1 MSEFLDPSTIIE
13 SWSLDSQWDETLLDE
28 SSMKI
33 PCLHAKYL
41 DYLATIR
48 KQLRQL
54 ERKKKAIP
62 AAERRSDDRFEK
74 VCVSIHE
81 HKDAVDH
88 LEKIIYNINGMSYSI
103 GNAIR
108 WRMFNAG
115 LNP

>member
-1 MSEFLDPSTIIE
+1 MSELLDPSTI
-13 SWSLDSQWDETLLDE
+13 SQEWQIDAQIDDTLLDE
-28 SSMKI
+28 SSMRI

-62 AAERRSDDRFEK
+62 AAERRSDDRYEK
-74 VCVSIHE
+74 VCESIDE
-81 HKDAVDH
+81 HKDAADY

-103 GNAIR
+103 GNAIK